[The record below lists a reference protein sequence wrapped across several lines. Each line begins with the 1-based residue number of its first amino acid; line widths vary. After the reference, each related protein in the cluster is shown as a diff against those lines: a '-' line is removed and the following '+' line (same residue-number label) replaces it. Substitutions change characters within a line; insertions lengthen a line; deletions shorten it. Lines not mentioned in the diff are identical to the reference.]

1 MHDHSPIKSKSR
13 KSFGMSPRSR
23 GSGSACSDDI
33 RKSQKQFV
41 QLVKPIEQN
50 KKYEKTLL
58 KESNAIGIRKKSSLT
73 HSTIMTNMCTEI
85 ANTEIL

>member
-1 MHDHSPIKSKSR
+1 
-13 KSFGMSPRSR
+13 MSPRSR

-50 KKYEKTLL
+50 KKYEKTPL
-58 KESNAIGIRKKSSLT
+58 KGLS
-73 HSTIMTNMCTEI
+73 
-85 ANTEIL
+85 